1 MTSRL
6 QNKERTRG
14 KKPRRVNHIHCVN
27 STDHEVLPAILF
39 KYCNKKKKGG
49 GGNTALL
56 RTILEYSSEHI

>member
-14 KKPRRVNHIHCVN
+14 KKPRRVNHIHCIN

-39 KYCNKKKKGG
+39 KYCNKKEG

-56 RTILEYSSEHI
+56 RTILEYSSEHV